1 MAILS
6 PSLIVKLTDDK
17 IHKSPSATDT
27 VLPRFLVS
35 IIGVLFFNMIRFY
48 LLLVLSL
55 FASTLQANNIIV
67 LGDSISAA
75 YNMPAEKGWVNVLQ
89 QTLNE
94 QNLPYTLVN
103 KSISGDTTAGGL
115 ARINQ
120 ALEQHKP
127 EIVLLE
133 LGAND
138 GLRGFPPI
146 LIKKNLRELIK
157 RCQESGAQVLLLG
170 MRIPSNYGKRYTDM
184 FYNNYPDL
192 AEEMD
197 IPFVPFMLEDI
208 ALAKD
213 MFQKDNLHPNE
224 KAQPII
230 AEKIWEYL
238 EPVLN
243 DD

>member
-1 MAILS
+1 MAKFYSVVLLAILTS
-6 PSLIVKLTDDK
+6 VSAISSANTIV
-17 IHKSPSATDT
+17 
-27 VLPRFLVS
+27 
-35 IIGVLFFNMIRFY
+35 
-48 LLLVLSL
+48 
-55 FASTLQANNIIV
+55 V

-75 YNMPAEKGWVNVLQ
+75 YNMPEEKGWVHLIQ
-89 QTLNE
+89 QTITYNGY
-94 QNLPYTLVN
+94 PHTVIN

-115 ARINQ
+115 ARIDQ

-127 EIVLLE
+127 NLVLIE

-157 RCQESGAQVLLLG
+157 RSKKAGAQVLLLS
-170 MRIPSNYGKRYTDM
+170 MRIPSNYGKRYTNL

-192 AEEMD
+192 ANEMD
-197 IPFVPFMLEDI
+197 IPFVPFILKDI

-213 MFQKDNLHPNE
+213 MFQEDKLHPNE

-238 EPVLN
+238 EPVIKAN
-243 DD
+243 

>member
-1 MAILS
+1 M
-6 PSLIVKLTDDK
+6 
-17 IHKSPSATDT
+17 
-27 VLPRFLVS
+27 
-35 IIGVLFFNMIRFY
+35 
-48 LLLVLSL
+48 
-55 FASTLQANNIIV
+55 V
-67 LGDSISAA
+67 LGDSISAS
-75 YNMPAEKGWVNVLQ
+75 YGMPIEKGWVHLLQ

-94 QNLPYTLVN
+94 KDNTYTLIN

-115 ARINQ
+115 ARIDK

-138 GLRGFPPI
+138 GLRGMPPV
-146 LIKKNLRELIK
+146 LIKNNLRELIK
-157 RCQESGAQVLLLG
+157 RIQKADAQVLLLS

-192 AEEMD
+192 AEEMG
-197 IPFVPFMLEDI
+197 IPFVPFILEDI

-224 KAQPII
+224 KAQPYI
-230 AEKIWEYL
+230 ADRVWGYL
-238 EPVLN
+238 KPLIKVN
-243 DD
+243 

>member
-1 MAILS
+1 MAKFYSVVLMAILTS
-6 PSLIVKLTDDK
+6 IATVSSANTIV
-17 IHKSPSATDT
+17 
-27 VLPRFLVS
+27 
-35 IIGVLFFNMIRFY
+35 
-48 LLLVLSL
+48 
-55 FASTLQANNIIV
+55 V

-75 YNMPAEKGWVNVLQ
+75 YNMPEEKGWVHLIQ
-89 QTLNE
+89 QTMTDNGY
-94 QNLPYTLVN
+94 PHTVIN

-115 ARINQ
+115 ARIDQ

-127 EIVLLE
+127 NLVLIE

-157 RCQESGAQVLLLG
+157 RSKKAGAQVLLLS

-192 AEEMD
+192 ADEMD
-197 IPFVPFMLEDI
+197 IPFVPFILKDI

-213 MFQKDNLHPNE
+213 MFQEDKLHPNE

-238 EPVLN
+238 EPVIKAN
-243 DD
+243 

>member
-1 MAILS
+1 MAKFYSVVLLAILTS
-6 PSLIVKLTDDK
+6 IATISSANTIV
-17 IHKSPSATDT
+17 
-27 VLPRFLVS
+27 
-35 IIGVLFFNMIRFY
+35 
-48 LLLVLSL
+48 
-55 FASTLQANNIIV
+55 V

-75 YNMPAEKGWVNVLQ
+75 YNMPEEKGWVHLIQ
-89 QTLNE
+89 QTMTDNGY
-94 QNLPYTLVN
+94 PHTVIN

-115 ARINQ
+115 ARIDQ

-127 EIVLLE
+127 NLVLIE

-157 RCQESGAQVLLLG
+157 RSKKAGAQVLLLS
-170 MRIPSNYGKRYTDM
+170 MRIPSNYGKRYTNL

-192 AEEMD
+192 ADEMD
-197 IPFVPFMLEDI
+197 IPFVPFILKDI

-213 MFQKDNLHPNE
+213 MFQEDKLHPNE

-238 EPVLN
+238 EPVIKAN
-243 DD
+243 